1 MSKRIPDLYSRIS
14 PGDVTAFRPVRSATF
29 EDLVSMPNR
38 LYGDVSFDIPGR
50 TSTGSSP
57 IFTTSSVSYTQDDSD
72 GGEGLGGWSPC
83 LKSVRYLNA
92 TGNEVRLH
100 LRVFAQ
106 DLDVR
111 LTVYDLDSNT
121 SIDTL
126 EISAGSTPVWTDDT
140 LNLAETDMTSGGQPL
155 PVVVYL
161 EALSTESLGGDGF
174 LWAWHGWE
182 VLLRN
187 GDEALLPD
195 GT

>member
-14 PGDVTAFRPVRSATF
+14 PGDVTAFRPVRSETF

-38 LYGDVSFDIPGR
+38 IFGDVSFDIPGR

-92 TGNEVRLH
+92 TNNEIRLH
-100 LRVFAQ
+100 LRCFAQ
-106 DLDVR
+106 DLDLR
-111 LTVYDLDSNT
+111 LTVFDLDSNST
-121 SIDTL
+121 IDTMVL
-126 EISAGSTPVWTDDT
+126 SAGSTPEWADDT
-140 LNLAETDMTSGGQPL
+140 LNLSETDLTSGGQPL

-182 VLLRN
+182 VLLRAGN
-187 GDEALLPD
+187 EALLPD
-195 GT
+195 GS

>member
-1 MSKRIPDLYSRIS
+1 MTLRIPDLYSRIS
-14 PGDVTAFRPVRSATF
+14 PGDVTAFRPVRSSTF

-57 IFTTSSVSYTQDDSD
+57 IFTTSSVSYTQDDS
-72 GGEGLGGWSPC
+72 GNGEGLGGWSPP

-92 TGNEVRLH
+92 TNNEVRLH

-111 LTVYDLDSNT
+111 LTVFDLDSNT
-121 SIDTL
+121 SIDTVTL
-126 EISAGSTPVWTDDT
+126 SAGSTPQWVDDT
-140 LNLAETDMTSGGQPL
+140 LNLAESDLTSGGVPL

-182 VLLRN
+182 YLLRTGN
-187 GDEALLPD
+187 EALLPD